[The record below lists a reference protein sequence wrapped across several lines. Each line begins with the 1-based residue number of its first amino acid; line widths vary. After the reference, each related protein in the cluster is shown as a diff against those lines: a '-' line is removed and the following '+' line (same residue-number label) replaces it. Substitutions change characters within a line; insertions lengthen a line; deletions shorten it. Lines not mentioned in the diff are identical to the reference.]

1 MAEWMVVA
9 LVEQTAVGLA
19 GKLVVDSA
27 GSMEGAMVP
36 MEMSRKKVT
45 MRKQPAKESE

>member
-1 MAEWMVVA
+1 MAEWMVVEM
-9 LVEQTAVGLA
+9 VEQTAVGLA

-27 GSMEGAMVP
+27 GSKEGAIMS

-45 MRKQPAKESE
+45 TGKQPAKESE